1 MPRRFLPRLTT
12 MHTAFALAAL
22 LLFVLELPA
31 RAQTMPLPEGFS
43 DTFSHHTTTLSN
55 GVKLHYVRG
64 GQAGGSDGN
73 APTIFLSHGFPS
85 TWYEWRDVMSA
96 LAERFDVVA
105 VDLRGLGDSTAP
117 LGADFDA
124 RSMAKDIRL
133 LADELGVTRAYSAGH
148 DVGAPV
154 AFMFAADNP
163 DIVEKLVV
171 IELVLAGAGLEEL
184 IAADPAALW
193 HFPFQQVPDL
203 PERLVAGNEYVY
215 YSSFFRPYAYDPTVF
230 TDEVIEGYV
239 DAYRRAG
246 AMRAGFGIYRD
257 LEKTAEAVKSLDGKI
272 AQPVLAIA
280 GAASL
285 GNPALGDPS
294 PAEASID
301 RVASNVRVEVLE
313 RVAHWVMEEAPERTA
328 KLMVEFL
335 AENADGTAPTSTD

>member
-1 MPRRFLPRLTT
+1 MTRTHFPAAARFFVPPASL
-12 MHTAFALAAL
+12 LAGL
-22 LLFVLELPA
+22 LLLTASFA
-31 RAQTMPLPEGFS
+31 RADTMPLPDGFA
-43 DTFSHHTTTLSN
+43 DLFAHHTTTLEN

-64 GQAGGSDGN
+64 GQPGGADGD
-73 APTIFLSHGFPS
+73 APTVFLTHGFPS
-85 TWYEWRDVMSA
+85 TWYEWREVMPR

-117 LGADFDA
+117 LGSDFDA
-124 RSMAKDIRL
+124 RSMAEDLRR
-133 LADELGVTRAYSAGH
+133 LADELGVTRAFAAGH

-154 AFMFAADNP
+154 AFMFAADHP
-163 DIVEKLVV
+163 DIVERLVA

-184 IAADPAALW
+184 ISADPAALW

-230 TDEVIEGYV
+230 SDEVIEGYV

-257 LEKTAEAVKSLDGKI
+257 LGKTARAVEGLDGPI
-272 AQPVLAIA
+272 GQPVLAIA

-285 GNPALGDPS
+285 GNPALGN
-294 PAEASID
+294 PAEKSI
-301 RVASNVRVEVLE
+301 REVASDVRVEVLDQ
-313 RVAHWVMEEAPERTA
+313 VGHWIMEEAPERTA
-328 KLMVEFL
+328 ELMVEFL
-335 AENADGTAPTSTD
+335 SEGDAR

>member
-1 MPRRFLPRLTT
+1 MTVRRLR
-12 MHTAFALAAL
+12 AVVAALAAPLAL
-22 LLFVLELPA
+22 LLALAVTTSQA
-31 RAQTMPLPEGFS
+31 RAQTMPLPDGFA
-43 DTFSHHTTTLSN
+43 DTFSHHTVTLEN
-55 GVKLHYVRG
+55 GISLHYVRG
-64 GQAGGSDGN
+64 GQAGGTEGD
-73 APTIFLSHGFPS
+73 APTIFLTHGFPS
-85 TWYEWRDVMSA
+85 TWYEWRDVMPA

-105 VDLRGLGDSTAP
+105 VDLRGLGDSMAP
-117 LGADFDA
+117 LGSDFDA
-124 RSMAKDIRL
+124 RSMAEDIRL
-133 LADELGVTRAYSAGH
+133 LANELGVTRAFSAGH

-163 DIVEKLVV
+163 DLVERLVV

-203 PERLVAGNEYVY
+203 PERLVASNEYVY

-246 AMRAGFGIYRD
+246 AMRAGFGVYRD
-257 LEKTAEAVKSLDGKI
+257 LEKTADAVRSLDGPI
-272 AQPVLAIA
+272 SQPVLAIA

-294 PAEASID
+294 PAEDSIN
-301 RVASNVRVEVLE
+301 RVASDVRLEVLE
-313 RVAHWVMEEAPERTA
+313 NVAHWVMEEAPERTA
-328 KLMVEFL
+328 ELMLDFL
-335 AENADGTAPTSTD
+335 GDGSPAAE

>member
-1 MPRRFLPRLTT
+1 
-12 MHTAFALAAL
+12 
-22 LLFVLELPA
+22 
-31 RAQTMPLPEGFS
+31 MPLPEGFS

-85 TWYEWRDVMSA
+85 TWYEWREVMPA

-117 LGADFDA
+117 LGVDFDA

-133 LADELGVTRAYSAGH
+133 LADELGVTRAFSAGH

-154 AFMFAADNP
+154 AFMFAADNA

-184 IAADPAALW
+184 ISADPAALW

-294 PAEASID
+294 PAEASIN
-301 RVASNVRVEVLE
+301 RVASDVRIEVLD

-328 KLMVEFL
+328 ELMVEFL
-335 AENADGTAPTSTD
+335 SENANGAASTTTD